1 MKRRVAVIV
10 AASVA
15 SAVLGGVFGRL
26 WAGRGAT
33 LHQSLQL
40 FSRVVRIV
48 MSSYVE
54 NVEPAELI
62 KAGIEGMLESLD
74 PHTNF
79 LDEADFGELRVR
91 TDAQFGGIGIH
102 IGMVDDRLTVINPI
116 EGTPA
121 ERAGVKAGDR
131 IAEIEGESTEGFTTE
146 DAVRLLRGTPGTQV
160 AVGLDRPGVNGLI
173 PIDITRAI
181 INIAAVPYAGILGDG
196 IGYIRL
202 ADFSRVASRELS
214 RAMDSLFGVGARKL
228 IFDVRRNG
236 GGLLEEG
243 REVSDLFLDRGKVI
257 VKTDGRIAESKREFF
272 AESPLENGEYPLVV
286 LVDQYSASAA
296 EIVAGAIQDWERGL
310 ILGDTTFGKGSVQ
323 TIHQLGPQVA
333 VKITTAYWYTP
344 SGRCINLPRDQNGEE
359 QEPDENDARSQKG
372 DYLTLG
378 PLRRHVYGGGAI
390 APDVYLPYE
399 EMSELEMSASRALFD
414 FAVDY
419 VNENSDLDMDFVAD
433 DGVLAE
439 LRDYLKDV
447 KELEF
452 DDAEFDS
459 SRDYF
464 VWQIERE
471 VGSKLEGVRG
481 GYQLQLRRDP
491 HVKKALELLA
501 SVETNEEL
509 LSRLQ

>member
-15 SAVLGGVFGRL
+15 CAVLGGLFGRL
-26 WAGRGAT
+26 WASRGAT
-33 LHQSLQL
+33 LGQSLQL
-40 FSRVVRIV
+40 FSRVVGIV

-54 NVEPAELI
+54 NVEPDELI
-62 KAGIEGMLESLD
+62 RAGIEGMLESLD

-79 LDEADFGELRVR
+79 LDKEDFGELKVR

-102 IGMVDDRLTVINPI
+102 IGLVDDRLTVINPI

-131 IAEIEGESTEGFTTE
+131 IAEIEGEATAGFTTE

-160 AVGLDRPGVNGLI
+160 TIGVDRPGVDGLI

-181 INIAAVPYAGILGDG
+181 INITAVPYAGILRDS

-214 RAMDSLFGVGARKL
+214 RAMDSLFDAGARKL
-228 IFDVRRNG
+228 IFDIRRNG

-257 VKTDGRIAESKREFF
+257 VKTDGRIPESKREFF

-286 LVDQYSASAA
+286 LVDQYSASAS

-323 TIHQLGPQVA
+323 TIHQLGPETA

-359 QEPDENDARSQKG
+359 IEPQEGGENRKG

-399 EMSELEMSASRALFD
+399 DMSELEMGASRALFD

-419 VNENSDLDMDFVAD
+419 VNQNPDLDMNFFAD
-433 DGVLAE
+433 EAVLTGLRSF
-439 LRDYLKDV
+439 LRDEKD
-447 KELEF
+447 LEF
-452 DDAEFDS
+452 TDTEFDS

-471 VGSKLEGVRG
+471 VGAKLEGVRG

-501 SVETNEEL
+501 SAESNEEL
-509 LSRLQ
+509 LSLPQ